1 MTSES
6 KGYFIVLDG
15 CKKAA
20 KTTKYILKR
29 KTCNLNMKYFIIF
42 LLEEHSMLTK
52 QSSGGLIF
60 QEGDWKTDVCILP
73 LSTAVN

>member
-1 MTSES
+1 MDVR
-6 KGYFIVLDG
+6 KLQRPLN
-15 CKKAA
+15 
-20 KTTKYILKR
+20 KYILKR